1 MELGNIIAIGSVLLA
16 LLIIYTKAI
25 HRYSIYKQKI
35 NERKRKRKEAYINK
49 GSTKSK

>member
-25 HRYSIYKQKI
+25 HRYSIYKKRK
-35 NERKRKRKEAYINK
+35 NERESKRKETYYI
-49 GSTKSK
+49 KSNPKPK